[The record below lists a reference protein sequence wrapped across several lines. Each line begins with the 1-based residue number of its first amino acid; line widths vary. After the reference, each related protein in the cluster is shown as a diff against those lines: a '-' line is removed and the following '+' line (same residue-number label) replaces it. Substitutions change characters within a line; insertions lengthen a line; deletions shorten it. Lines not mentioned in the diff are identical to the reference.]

1 MEIDIK
7 YMEYFVHIVESG
19 FNLTLASK
27 QLYVSQSA
35 LSQFITN
42 YEKEK
47 SIKLFIRKN
56 GRLSKLTTAGEILYE
71 QSKNIIRMS
80 QKLEEDMAIE
90 ASKQKGTVR
99 IGIPSL
105 ILRVYFSSFFPDLLL
120 DNPDLHIDVVE
131 EGSIAL
137 RQMLLDNE
145 LDMAVLLKPTN
156 LNSKNYEQQV
166 IQIDEM
172 VAFMDSN
179 HKLSD
184 KPMLNWSDIASYPIA
199 TFYKTFTTQDLV
211 TKKLQSEGI
220 KPNFITTSM
229 SWDYII
235 EATKGNEMVAILPR
249 PVYTYLSEEFHQYKK
264 FKDPLPFEF
273 DICRPIKEFYS
284 KPESKLFDEIIK
296 LFYEP
301 QQ

>member
-1 MEIDIK
+1 MDMDIK

-27 QLYVSQSA
+27 QLFVSQSA

-47 SIKLFIRKN
+47 EIKLFVRKN
-56 GRLSKLTTAGEILYE
+56 GRLSRLTPAGEILYE
-71 QSKNIIRMS
+71 HSKNIIKMS
-80 QKLEEDMAIE
+80 ERLEEDMVIE

-105 ILRVYFSSFFPDLLL
+105 ILRVYFATFFPNLLL
-120 DNPDLHIDVVE
+120 DNSNLFVDVVE

-137 RQMLLDNE
+137 RQMLIDNE
-145 LDMAVLLKPTN
+145 LDMAVLIKPTN
-156 LNSKNYEQQV
+156 LNDKNYDQKV

-179 HKLSD
+179 HTLSD
-184 KPMLNWSDIASYPIA
+184 KKKLLWSDLEHYPLA

-211 TKKLQSEGI
+211 TKKLIAEGI
-220 KPNFITTSM
+220 EPDFITTSM

-235 EATKGNEMVAILPR
+235 EATRGNEVISILPR
-249 PVYTYLSEEFHQYKK
+249 PVEKYLVQNFHQYKQ
-264 FKDPLPFEF
+264 FKDPIPFEF
-273 DICRPIKEFYS
+273 YICRPKKDEYS
-284 KPESKLFDEIIK
+284 TPESLLYEEIIK

-301 QQ
+301 Q